1 MNFLKKSLPYL
12 GAVIIAFVVAGIFIL
27 LMGYDPIKAYI
38 TIFGTS
44 FKTPYGF
51 IQTIL
56 KWIPLTLQALAFT
69 IPFSTGKFNIG
80 GEGQMLAGGIGA
92 AAVGI
97 LLSDLPIYFLLPL
110 EILAGFIAGALWGL
124 IPAVLLYRF
133 KINEILTTVLFNFIA
148 FNLVDYVATGPWR
161 DAAAGHPTTIPVGEG
176 GFLPN
181 LIPSQPLHTGVL
193 IALLVA
199 IGIYIYTNRTVGG
212 FELIATGA
220 NPKASRAHGIN
231 IRYQFVLALVLGA
244 ALAGLSGAIE
254 VAGTHHRLIEGMQSN
269 FLQLGLIIGL
279 IAAGNNMAV
288 PFVAFFIAIL
298 EVGARAMQRT
308 MQIPVEMVFI
318 VEALLLIFI
327 LLSNVTRRRKA

>member
-1 MNFLKKSLPYL
+1 MNILKRALPYL
-12 GAVIIAFVVAGIFIL
+12 GAAVVAFLVAGIFIA
-27 LMGYDPIKAYI
+27 LMGYDPIKAYA

-69 IPFSTGKFNIG
+69 IPFATGKYNIG
-80 GEGQMLAGGIGA
+80 GEGQMIAGAIGA
-92 AAVGI
+92 TAAGI
-97 LLSDLPIYFLLPL
+97 LLADLPIYFLLPL
-110 EILAGFIAGALWGL
+110 EILAGIIAGALWGL
-124 IPAVLLYRF
+124 VPAYLLFQF

-148 FNLVDYVATGPWR
+148 FNLIDYVATGPWS
-161 DAAAGHPTTIPVGEG
+161 DPTAGHPTTIAVGEG

-181 LIPSQPLHTGVL
+181 ILTSQPLNAGVL
-193 IALLVA
+193 IALAVA
-199 IGIYIYTNRTVGG
+199 VGVYIYTNRTVSGY
-212 FELIATGA
+212 ELVATGA

-231 IRYQFVLALVLGA
+231 TRVQFLLALVLGA
-244 ALAGLSGAIE
+244 AVAGLSGAIE
-254 VAGTHHRLIEGMQSN
+254 VAGTHHRLIEGLQSN
-269 FLQLGLIIGL
+269 FLLLGLIIGL

-327 LLSNVTRRRKA
+327 LLSNVVRRRKA

>member
-1 MNFLKKSLPYL
+1 MNFLKRSLPYL
-12 GAVIIAFVVAGIFIL
+12 GAVVVAFIVAGIFIA

-38 TIFGTS
+38 TILGTS

-69 IPFSTGKFNIG
+69 IPFATGKFNIG
-80 GEGQMLAGGIGA
+80 GEGQMIAGAIGA
-92 AAVGI
+92 TAMGI
-97 LLSDLPIYFLLPL
+97 LFADLPIYFLLPL
-110 EILAGFIAGALWGL
+110 EILAGIVAGALWGL
-124 IPAVLLYRF
+124 VPAYLLYQF

-148 FNLVDYVATGPWR
+148 FNLIDYVATGPWR
-161 DAAAGHPTTIPVGEG
+161 DPGAGHPTTIAVGEG

-181 LIPSQPLHTGVL
+181 LLTSQPLNAGVL
-193 IALLVA
+193 IALAVA
-199 IGIYIYTNRTVGG
+199 VGVYIYTNRTVSG
-212 FELIATGA
+212 FELVASGA

-231 IRYQFVLALVLGA
+231 VRVQFLLALMLGA

-254 VAGTHHRLIEGMQSN
+254 VAGTHHRLIEGLQSN

-279 IAAGNNMAV
+279 IAAGNNLAV

-308 MQIPVEMVFI
+308 MMIPVEMVFI
-318 VEALLLIFI
+318 VEALVLIFI
-327 LLSNVTRRRKA
+327 LLSNVVRRRKA